1 MATSVGREN
10 QAMIEGIAWYCSL
23 AQGILSR
30 EIERMQNAEKGWVTN
45 RSEVGSLRESV
56 VVLYRVPWCCS
67 CLPQDYWH
75 RAKENKIKLWKWD
88 TQKCDTATIL
98 SQYWDLQWFV
108 IRGCC

>member
-45 RSEVGSLRESV
+45 RSEGGSLRERGGGGLNCAGVSQ
-56 VVLYRVPWCCS
+56 C
-67 CLPQDYWH
+67 
-75 RAKENKIKLWKWD
+75 N
-88 TQKCDTATIL
+88 TA
-98 SQYWDLQWFV
+98 
-108 IRGCC
+108 R